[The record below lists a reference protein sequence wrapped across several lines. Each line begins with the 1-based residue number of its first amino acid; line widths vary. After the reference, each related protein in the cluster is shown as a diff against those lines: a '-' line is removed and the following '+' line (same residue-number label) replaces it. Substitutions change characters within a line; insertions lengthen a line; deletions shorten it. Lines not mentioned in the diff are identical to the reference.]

1 MLFTPSVISSMDADS
16 ESVRESQDDLR
27 REAERGEESG
37 ERGTESVETPNLSS
51 ALIFGHLSTR
61 DVPCFP

>member
-1 MLFTPSVISSMDADS
+1 MDADS

-37 ERGTESVETPNLSS
+37 EKGTESFETPNLSS
-51 ALIFGHLSTR
+51 PLIFGHLSTR
-61 DVPCFP
+61 DVPCFL